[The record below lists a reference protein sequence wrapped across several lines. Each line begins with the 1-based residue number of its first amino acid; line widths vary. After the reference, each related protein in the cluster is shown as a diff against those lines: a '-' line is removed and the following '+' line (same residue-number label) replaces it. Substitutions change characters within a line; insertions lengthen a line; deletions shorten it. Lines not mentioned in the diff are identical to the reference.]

1 MSAFG
6 TPALLGAFDSFAA
19 HKVRRFTVTG
29 PTSYDAG
36 GSVID
41 LSIATLGVDNGFA
54 VVHGVSVLGVAAAA
68 SDRFQPTYV
77 RAAAGAPST
86 GLLKVRDADDSTA
99 MSEVTAA
106 DNLSTHTFIVE
117 VTGK

>member
-19 HKVRRFTVTG
+19 HKVRRFTVAGTA
-29 PTSYDAG
+29 SYDTG
-36 GSVID
+36 GSLLD

-54 VVHGVSVLGVAAAA
+54 VVHGVSVIGVAAAA

-77 RAAAGAPST
+77 RAASGAAAT
-86 GLLKVRDADDSTA
+86 GKLKVRDADDATA
-99 MSEVTAA
+99 MAEVGST
-106 DNLSTHTFIVE
+106 DDLSSHTFIIE